1 MDKMNV
7 KEFCEK
13 YDKMNDKEKQ
23 DYLASIIY
31 RNYCPVIEKQY
42 ILKTLNEKCI
52 VTTENGVSY
61 IDMFLSKINWVMAI
75 LVLYTTLDVVHDNAD
90 GSTSFDDYD
99 ELAQRDILVGIY
111 GLVGEREI
119 KELLSINSTII
130 ENYNRENNSVDGCIR
145 KYIERIG
152 ILAKGVVESINPE
165 VIKMLANSGQG
176 DNIVG

>member
-1 MDKMNV
+1 MDKISV

-13 YDKMNDKEKQ
+13 YDKMNDKQKQ

-61 IDMFLSKINWVMAI
+61 IDMFLSKINMVMAI
-75 LVLYTTLDVVHDNAD
+75 LVLYTTLDVVHDND
-90 GSTSFDDYD
+90 VDDSTSFDDYD
-99 ELAQRDILVGIY
+99 ELAKRDILADIY
-111 GLVGEREI
+111 DIVGEREI

-130 ENYNRENNSVDGCIR
+130 ENYDRENNSVDGCIR

-165 VIKMLANSGQG
+165 VIKMLVNSGQG
-176 DNIVG
+176 DNIG